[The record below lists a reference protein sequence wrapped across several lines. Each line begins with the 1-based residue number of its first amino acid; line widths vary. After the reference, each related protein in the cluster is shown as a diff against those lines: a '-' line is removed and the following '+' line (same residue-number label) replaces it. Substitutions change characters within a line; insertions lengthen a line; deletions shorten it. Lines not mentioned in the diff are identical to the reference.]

1 MTKMPL
7 VSVIIPMYNA
17 EKYIEETLVSLKN
30 QTYENYEVII
40 VDNASTD
47 NSISVSQKMSSYFK
61 SFLIVQLE
69 ANSGGPAR
77 PRNVGVEH
85 SSGEYIAFLD
95 ADDLWE
101 PNKLF
106 YQIDLMISA
115 GFNFTCISPSAINES
130 SEKLIR
136 LRDVLSSTKNKSY
149 GLKTLLFRN
158 SITTS
163 SVVISKKLLGEY
175 KFNESK
181 SIVTCEDYLLW
192 LNLFNSNCCS
202 FLHIA
207 KKLVQYRVISTSLGN
222 KDGMYAFAT
231 KSLLASSD
239 FLVKSKRHDLM
250 YITILSNALRL
261 SKLFVFRFN

>member
-1 MTKMPL
+1 MKKVPL
-7 VSVIIPMYNA
+7 VSIIIPMYNA
-17 EKYIEETLVSLKN
+17 EKYIQETLISLKN
-30 QTYENYEVII
+30 QSYENYEVII

-47 NSISVSQKMSSYFK
+47 GSVLVAQGMSSYFK
-61 SFLIVQLE
+61 YFVIIQSE

-77 PRNVGVEH
+77 PRNIGIKH

-101 PNKLF
+101 PNKLS
-106 YQIDLMISA
+106 YQIDVMIK
-115 GFNFTCISPSAINES
+115 GDFNFTCVSPSAINEV
-130 SEKLIR
+130 SENLVR
-136 LRDVLSSTKNKSY
+136 LRDTLSSSKNKSY

-163 SVVISKKLLGEY
+163 SVVISKKLLGVK

-181 SIVTCEDYLLW
+181 AIVTCEDYLLW
-192 LNLFNSNCCS
+192 LNLFGSNSCS
-202 FLHIA
+202 FLHIG

-222 KDGMYAFAT
+222 KDGKYAFAT

-239 FLVKSKRHDLM
+239 FLVNNKRYDLVH
-250 YITILSNALRL
+250 ITVFSNLLRL
-261 SKLFVFRFN
+261 LKLFVFRY